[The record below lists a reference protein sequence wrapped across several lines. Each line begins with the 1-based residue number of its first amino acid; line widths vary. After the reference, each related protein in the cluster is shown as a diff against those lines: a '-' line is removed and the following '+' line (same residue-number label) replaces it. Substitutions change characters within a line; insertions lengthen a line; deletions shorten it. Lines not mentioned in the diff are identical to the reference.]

1 MGERKPRE
9 KEPREKDQQEATPIP
24 RLKGQRVRGW
34 YACATHPPPEIPSLD
49 LLGLLDFPQYVSQPG
64 CL

>member
-9 KEPREKDQQEATPIP
+9 KEPKEKDQQEATPFP

-34 YACATHPPPEIPSLD
+34 YACATPLEIPSPE
-49 LLGLLDFPQYVSQPG
+49 LLGLLDFPQ
-64 CL
+64 